1 MSLIGGAWRFHG
13 NSYSSIIS
21 SGLAVFK
28 LYLELRGTAILT
40 DDVTLHFMADTL

>member
-21 SGLAVFK
+21 SGLAWSNYTLSFG
-28 LYLELRGTAILT
+28 GTAILT